1 MSCMQ
6 ASRVL
11 IRKASHV
18 SSSSACCVGRPL
30 SRYRIRALHTSVHAA
45 SPPVSSEHS
54 LMCERITCST
64 GKFTGIVASCLCRS
78 SQLMYASS
86 PSHSATH
93 GRSPR
98 VWPTVV
104 CTSSQST

>member
-1 MSCMQ
+1 
-6 ASRVL
+6 
-11 IRKASHV
+11 
-18 SSSSACCVGRPL
+18 
-30 SRYRIRALHTSVHAA
+30 
-45 SPPVSSEHS
+45 
-54 LMCERITCST
+54 MCERITCST

-93 GRSPR
+93 GKSPR